1 MRRVNRIFAV
11 AAICIFLF
19 IIPILLKARP
29 HESSRVNAASSGGL
43 QADSD
48 LISSSKHPSVHIP
61 VLMYH
66 DFVDNLNSHANVRPI
81 DFAKQLQYLKE
92 RGYQTIN
99 DRDLTLYFEGKEKL
113 PPKPLMITMD
123 DGYESNYDSA
133 YPILKKFRM
142 KATIFVIV
150 SYVGKTPGYSKH
162 FGWKQAKEMYDSGLI
177 DIEDHTFNLHEDI
190 PSKSRGLFFWRAKTR
205 MVPALTNKMTING
218 KLETEAAY
226 EKRVHDDLLL
236 AKNLIEQHVGNH
248 VDSIAYPYGVTNK
261 TVMKIAAQIGL
272 RYGFVINNKVAN
284 ISSHDLLID
293 RINVDD
299 TESGAQIDKEIFGGM
314 LAVAKS
320 PSGKSA
326 LLKKVS

>member
-1 MRRVNRIFAV
+1 MKRINRIFAA
-11 AAICIFLF
+11 AAICIFLL
-19 IIPILLKARP
+19 IIPILIKARP
-29 HESSRVNAASSGGL
+29 NESTGDSIVSSSAL

-48 LISSSKHPSVHIP
+48 WISSSKYPSVHIP

-81 DFAKQLQYLKE
+81 DFAKQLQYFKE
-92 RGYQTIN
+92 QGYQTIN

-113 PPKPLMITMD
+113 PQKPLMITID

-133 YPILKKFRM
+133 YPILKKFGM

-150 SYVGKTPGYSKH
+150 NYVGKTPGFSKH

-177 DIEDHTFNLHEDI
+177 DIEDHTFNLHVDI
-190 PSKSRGLFFWRAKTR
+190 PSTSRGLFFWRTKTR
-205 MVPALTNKMTING
+205 MVPALTNKMIVNG
-218 KLETEAAY
+218 KLETEDAY

-248 VDSIAYPYGVTNK
+248 VDSIAYPFGVTNK
-261 TVMKIAAQIGL
+261 TVLKIASQIGL
-272 RYGFVINNKVAN
+272 KYGFVIDNKVAD
-284 ISSHDLLID
+284 ISNHDLLID
-293 RINVDD
+293 RISVDD
-299 TESGAQIDKEIFGGM
+299 AESGAQIDKEISGEM
-314 LAVAKS
+314 MAVAKS
-320 PSGKSA
+320 PSRNTI